1 MNDIALHVD
10 DSSRA
15 SLHIQSDTQKALSVD
30 GQFYN
35 IGVPEYR
42 GSCLI
47 EPSESEIVMAVE
59 GMKMPHDVVI
69 SPIPS
74 NYGLI
79 TWDGSTIT
87 VS

>member
-1 MNDIALHVD
+1 MSEIALHVAE
-10 DSSRA
+10 SPRA
-15 SLHIQSDTQKALSVD
+15 TLHVQSDTPKTLSFD

-35 IGVPEYR
+35 IGVPEYD
-42 GSCLI
+42 GSYQV
-47 EPSESEIVMAVE
+47 EPSSTETVLACE
-59 GMKMPHDVVI
+59 GLKMVQNVVI

-79 TWDGSTIT
+79 TWDGSTLT